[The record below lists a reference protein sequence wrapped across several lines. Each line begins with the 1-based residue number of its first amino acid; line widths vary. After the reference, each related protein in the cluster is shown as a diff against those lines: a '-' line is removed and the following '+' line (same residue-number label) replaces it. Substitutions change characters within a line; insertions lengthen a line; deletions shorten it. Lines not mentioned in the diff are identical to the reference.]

1 MMDSIFFISDI
12 DGTIYRE
19 KKVTE
24 EELFFLNSVS
34 KRYPIVLATGR
45 NYAMFHRFIQEYSFE
60 YEYCILNNVAL
71 VMDKNGSILVS
82 LNMKT
87 NMILPLVQ
95 EMLEKKEI
103 IINMTFSHLQQ
114 NIFLE
119 GIHSN
124 NFLKRV
130 SNIPLIT
137 NSVTLEINGYKELF
151 NELDIFT
158 KAIERTGFQVNRNK
172 KYIDISPLGS
182 GKASAIICL
191 GNLVKIDVSN
201 SIIVG
206 DELNDK
212 EMLMLTEK
220 SYCMVNGNS
229 ELFTVANNIIRSLTE
244 ISLKKEEQNE

>member
-1 MMDSIFFISDI
+1 
-12 DGTIYRE
+12 
-19 KKVTE
+19 
-24 EELFFLNSVS
+24 
-34 KRYPIVLATGR
+34 
-45 NYAMFHRFIQEYSFE
+45 MFHRFIQEYNVE
-60 YEYCILNNVAL
+60 YEYCILNNGAL
-71 VMDKNGSILVS
+71 VMNKHGSILLS
-82 LNMKT
+82 LTMKT
-87 NMILPLVQ
+87 NMILPIVQ
-95 EMLEKKEI
+95 EILLKNKTI
-103 IINMTFSHLQQ
+103 VNITFSYLQQ

-137 NSVTLEINGYKELF
+137 NSVTLEINGYKGLF
-151 NELDIFT
+151 NEIDIFT
-158 KAIERTGFQVNRNK
+158 KAIERTGFQVNKNK

-182 GKASAIICL
+182 RKASSVICL
-191 GNLVKIDVSN
+191 GNLVDADVSN

-206 DELNDK
+206 DELNDR

-229 ELFTVANNIIRSLTE
+229 ELFTVANNIISSLTE

>member
-1 MMDSIFFISDI
+1 
-12 DGTIYRE
+12 
-19 KKVTE
+19 
-24 EELFFLNSVS
+24 
-34 KRYPIVLATGR
+34 
-45 NYAMFHRFIQEYSFE
+45 
-60 YEYCILNNVAL
+60 
-71 VMDKNGSILVS
+71 
-82 LNMKT
+82 
-87 NMILPLVQ
+87 
-95 EMLEKKEI
+95 
-103 IINMTFSHLQQ
+103 MTFSHLQQ